1 MPVHAFTRHY
11 FHACIVFA
19 GEYSKLIFEAV
30 IAVAVLIIGIALMTY
45 SSDKAVK
52 HSVKIASALRIS
64 PFVIGLI
71 LVSIGTDLPEIV
83 NSIISC
89 AVGHADIE
97 LGDSLGSVLAQIT
110 LVLGLLPFLAGN
122 FKVKR
127 KEVLVIGTFEVGA
140 LILAVSIAEKG
151 YFTRINAFFL
161 VASWPVFILLTRSL
175 TAKNANEKEHIMA
188 HHNESH
194 RHHLRD
200 WMIAILGF
208 VSIAIGAYA
217 VVQSVITLSA
227 VFHISEYFISFFV
240 VAIGT
245 SLPEL
250 VVDVMA
256 LRRKQYELAIG
267 DAIGS
272 CLVDASVSVGIGQL
286 FFPQAV
292 SGEIAMITGLY
303 AIFGVIVV
311 ILALALREKV
321 DKKAGALFIFVYLL
335 SYTLLI

>member
-1 MPVHAFTRHY
+1 MA
-11 FHACIVFA
+11 
-19 GEYSKLIFEAV
+19 
-30 IAVAVLIIGIALMTY
+30 Y
-45 SSDKAVK
+45 SSDKAVD

-64 PFVIGLI
+64 PLMIGLV

-97 LGDSLGSVLAQIT
+97 LGDSLGSVLTQMT
-110 LVLGLLPFLAGN
+110 LVIGLLPFLAGK

-127 KEVLVIGTFEVGA
+127 KEVLIIGACEVLA

-151 YFTRINAFFL
+151 YFTSINALFL
-161 VASWPVFILLTRSL
+161 VASWPVFILLTRSA
-175 TAKNANEKEHIMA
+175 TTKNPKEKKHGVA
-188 HHNESH
+188 HTDEKRL
-194 RHHLRD
+194 RHFV
-200 WMIAILGF
+200 IAILGF
-208 VSIAIGAYA
+208 IGVAVGAY
-217 VVQSVITLSA
+217 VVIQSVIKLSA
-227 VFHISEYFISFFV
+227 VFHVSEYIISFFV

-250 VVDVMA
+250 VVDFMA
-256 LRRKQYELAIG
+256 LRKKQYGLAIG

-272 CLVDASVSVGIGQL
+272 CLVDATVSVGIGQV

-292 SGEIAMITGLY
+292 SGRTAMITGLY
-303 AIFGVIVV
+303 AIFGSIVV
-311 ILALALREKV
+311 VLTLALREKV

-335 SYTLLI
+335 SYTLLGVI